1 MGICLSGVDPS
12 TVDVSF
18 WNRRRY
24 DLKGGDVI
32 MRLWETTNDKTC
44 FVLSGATPGPMFN
57 FILIF
62 RASYD
67 R

>member
-32 MRLWETTNDKTC
+32 MRLSETTK
-44 FVLSGATPGPMFN
+44 
-57 FILIF
+57 
-62 RASYD
+62 
-67 R
+67 